1 MSGSSRGGRRRM
13 PTSLIHAESV
23 ARLSKKKPSHEHQ
36 RRLCMPCRAEDREDE
51 DREEAKYAV
60 NSVGGPGGKNF
71 SCVLACQRPE
81 PPFASRCQ
89 VQPIP
94 AFLIDRRGWGGR
106 VLMVSPVP
114 PSPVPVVSSESRWP
128 AILRILGLVG
138 VISLLWCKHYGMWT
152 LDAWRVPLDYSGDS
166 FEILTRIEL
175 AIVLSRDRQQQRSSH
190 HDR

>member
-1 MSGSSRGGRRRM
+1 M
-13 PTSLIHAESV
+13 
-23 ARLSKKKPSHEHQ
+23 
-36 RRLCMPCRAEDREDE
+36 
-51 DREEAKYAV
+51 

-106 VLMVSPVP
+106 VLMVSPVS
-114 PSPVPVVSSESRWP
+114 PSPVTVASSEARWSG
-128 AILRILGLVG
+128 ILRILGLMA
-138 VISLLWCKHYGMWT
+138 VIALLWCQHYGMWT

-166 FEILTRIEL
+166 FEILTRIKAASEGDTWPL
-175 AIVLSRDRQQQRSSH
+175 MPQVIHRLGAPWGAHWNAYPTPDKFLIIALGGLSRLVGLEMAANLAMLLATVSSGVACYFVA
-190 HDR
+190 RLS